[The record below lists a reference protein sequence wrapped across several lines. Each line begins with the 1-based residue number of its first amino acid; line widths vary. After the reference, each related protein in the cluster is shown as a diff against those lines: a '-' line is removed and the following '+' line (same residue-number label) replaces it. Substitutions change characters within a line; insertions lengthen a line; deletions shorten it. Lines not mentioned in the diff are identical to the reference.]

1 MFKKFAI
8 AATAI
13 MIASTATAQSTAYAT
28 ITKVVPNYTN
38 SGTSQQAYQSCEV
51 VSVPVTRTET
61 VREGGSAGE
70 GALAGMIIGGILGKG
85 VSGNDKGAAAGAVIG
100 GIIGADQGGNGRVV
114 ERNVTRY
121 EDREVCTTKYR
132 TVQGSRQIKNYKIT
146 YEWAGV
152 TGTSYTYNSYNV
164 GDQIPVSV
172 SINAK

>member
-38 SGTSQQAYQSCEV
+38 SGTSQQAYQSCEI
-51 VSVPVTRTET
+51 VSVPITRTET
-61 VREGGSAGE
+61 VREGGSSGE

-100 GIIGADQGGNGRVV
+100 GIIGADKGGNGRTV

-152 TGTSYTYNSYNV
+152 VGSSYTYNTYNV
-164 GDQIPVSV
+164 GDQIPVTV
-172 SINAK
+172 TINAK